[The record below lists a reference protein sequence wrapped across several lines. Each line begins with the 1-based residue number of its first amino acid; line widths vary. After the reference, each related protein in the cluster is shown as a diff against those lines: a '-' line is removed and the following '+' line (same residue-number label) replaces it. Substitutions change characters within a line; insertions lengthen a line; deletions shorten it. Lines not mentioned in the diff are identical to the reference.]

1 MFNLSTQ
8 DVVLSIEKSPLLV
21 TQGIVYQEYQNFFDR
36 NMIEQVTELSNL
48 NMVPLENQ
56 IEKQRFRVDYQE
68 QVMKRLDIF
77 FRHAS
82 ITKALEKKFETDL
95 KYSSVDIWQD
105 SPGYFLEP
113 HTDDPRIKLA
123 LQIYLGDDN
132 IGTSLYDNDNKSLKT
147 FEYKFNCGYALLN
160 TDISRHGPAGKVTDK
175 VRNSIYV
182 RYR

>member
-1 MFNLSTQ
+1 MLNLSTQ

-21 TQGIVYQEYQNFFDR
+21 KHGIVYQEYNNFFHVD
-36 NMIEQVTELSNL
+36 MIKELLHLSNL
-48 NMVPLENQ
+48 KMLPLENQ
-56 IEKQRFRVDYQE
+56 IEKQRSRVDYQE
-68 QVMKRLDIF
+68 EIMKRLGIF

-82 ITKALEKKFETDL
+82 ITKALEEKFRTDL
-95 KYSSVDIWQD
+95 KFNSVDIWQD

-123 LQIYLGDDN
+123 LQIYLGDN
-132 IGTSLYDNDNKSLKT
+132 SVGTSLYDKDNNILKT
-147 FEYKFNCGYALLN
+147 FKYKLNCGYALLN
-160 TDISRHGPAGKVTDK
+160 TDISRHGTEGKVTDE

>member
-1 MFNLSTQ
+1 MLHLNTQ
-8 DVVLSIEKSPLLV
+8 ETVLSIEKSPLLV
-21 TQGIVYQEYQNFFDR
+21 KQGIVYQEYQDFLDE
-36 NMIEQVTELSNL
+36 NMIKQVTQLSKL

-56 IEKQRFRVDYQE
+56 IEKQRSRVDYQE
-68 QVMKRLDIF
+68 EVMKRLDIF

-82 ITKALEKKFETDL
+82 ITKALEQKFETNL

-132 IGTSLYDNDNKSLKT
+132 IGTSLYDKENNVLRT
-147 FEYKFNCGYALLN
+147 FEYKLNCGYALLN
-160 TDISRHGPAGKVTDK
+160 NDVSRHGTEGKVTDK